1 MKNFFIKFKDVI
13 IRFIKGIVIGVAMI
27 IPGVSGGT
35 LAVLFGIYDTIIDS
49 INNIFRN
56 FKKSIITLL
65 PIILGAV
72 VGFVM
77 LIIPLTYGLKHCPLI
92 IISLFAGLII
102 GGIPQL
108 YKKVQSKEN
117 VLGVIIGFLSIGLM
131 IGLCFIVT
139 NINISFDKL
148 TLPIIL
154 YLILGGFLSACALV
168 VPGIS
173 GSMIMMILG
182 LYSPILLVLSDVLH
196 FQNIFNNILILLPLL
211 GGLILGFFSISK
223 LMGYLLK
230 KYETNTFFAIIGF
243 VIGSIFTIFFVTI
256 TDGEYPIDYTLP
268 SILISSICLIGGF
281 LLTFFLE
288 KKISSRKEK
297 ENEIR

>member
-1 MKNFFIKFKDVI
+1 MKNFLNKFRDALI
-13 IRFIKGIVIGVAMI
+13 YLLKGMAIGVAMI

-35 LAVLFGIYDTIIDS
+35 LAVLLNIYDDMINAVNNFFKDFKNS
-49 INNIFRN
+49 I
-56 FKKSIITLL
+56 KTLL
-65 PIILGAV
+65 PIILGAL
-72 VGFVM
+72 VGFIA
-77 LIIPLTYGLKHCPLI
+77 LIFPISYGLEKCPLI

-108 YKKVQSKEN
+108 YKKVQGKEN
-117 VLGVIIGFLSIGLM
+117 PLGVVLGLFSIALM
-131 IGLCFIVT
+131 ICLCFIVT
-139 NINISFDKL
+139 NINISFSKL

-173 GSMIMMILG
+173 GSMIMIILG
-182 LYSPILLVLSDVLH
+182 LYSPILLVLSDILH
-196 FQNIFNNILILLPLL
+196 FQNVFNNALILLPLIS
-211 GGLILGFFSISK
+211 GLVIGFFSISK

-230 KYETNTFFAIIGF
+230 KHETNTFFSIIGF
-243 VIGSIFTIFFVTI
+243 VIGSIFTIYFVTI
-256 TDGEYPIDYTLP
+256 TDGEYQIDFSFV

-281 LLTFFLE
+281 LLTFLLE
-288 KKISSRKEK
+288 KKLSSRKEK